1 MNTSEMRWLLQTI
14 DEPETAQRFVMAQY
28 KRGRIS
34 YRVMADIA
42 EERGWINW
50 RANKFFVIAAK
61 YLTEY
66 VTPKL
71 PVVNS

>member
-14 DEPETAQRFVMAQY
+14 DEPETAQRFVKAQY

-50 RANKFFVIAAK
+50 RANKFLVIATK

-66 VTPKL
+66 VTPQL

>member
-66 VTPKL
+66 VTLQL